1 MSFSES
7 LSDKYLSDKNMMP
20 VSEKDIS
27 PAENRLQSENSSGSH
42 SENYTEKLVNKAIA
56 ANLHEDPYWHI
67 LMHYKRSLF
76 GYKSQIDDPSFFLA
90 ENGKYDPKAELEASI
105 RTFFTA
111 INADADNTNADNGHT
126 DNENRP
132 DVCQYIARYDWLLR
146 NLEPDPSKVRILTCE
161 PVDKIKPV
169 RAFLIFPTASIN
181 SPASMFGHTFVN
193 IRTTNRN
200 DLLSHAVNYAARTEE
215 SNGIAFAFGALMG
228 MYKGDYS
235 VLPYYK
241 KLQEYTDMDR
251 RDIWEYELNLDE
263 TELRRMVR
271 HIREMEKVNIDYYF
285 FDDNCAYNIL
295 YLLDAARPSLDL
307 AGKSW
312 IFTIPSDTVLDAFD
326 EGVVSGRGFRPS
338 KATKI
343 RQKIRKMDDRLKNA
357 AFEIREGT
365 LNPSDI
371 NSISEDRNEK
381 IMVLDLATEILQ
393 YDFIDG
399 KNARDDYSKRLVEIL
414 KERSRLGKADPG
426 LYDFPAPRPP
436 EKCHRPKR
444 ISIGGG
450 GVKDGNGFAELGI
463 RFAYN
468 DVCDPDYSVESG
480 TQIQF
485 VNTRLRYDR
494 ETEELGVEQIDLVDL
509 LSLSP
514 RDDFFKPWS
523 WNFRT
528 GFKREITRFDR
539 LTEKQRRE
547 LFWQNTGGIGISRVF
562 ADKLLVYGLAQIELD
577 TDDSLDYG
585 WSGGS
590 GITSGL
596 IWHVADPYKIMIE
609 GSSIWF
615 GLGDS
620 HEKQTLKTVH
630 RLRLSRNIHLGIDA
644 EKVFAFDTDRTEIS
658 AKLDLFF

>member
-1 MSFSES
+1 MNRLSGLVSALFLLLFLSSPSFSE
-7 LSDKYLSDKNMMP
+7 DK
-20 VSEKDIS
+20 
-27 PAENRLQSENSSGSH
+27 AG
-42 SENYTEKLVNKAIA
+42 NYTDELVSKAFA
-56 ANLHEDPYWHI
+56 MNLHEDPYWHI
-67 LMHYKRSLF
+67 LMHYKKSFF
-76 GYKSQIDDPSFFLA
+76 GFKSQIDDPAFFLS
-90 ENGKYDPKAELEASI
+90 EKGKYNPEAELEASI
-105 RTFFTA
+105 RTFFSNRDT
-111 INADADNTNADNGHT
+111 
-126 DNENRP
+126 ENRP
-132 DVCQYIARYDWLLR
+132 DVCQYIARYDWLLKT
-146 NLEPDPSKVRILTCE
+146 LGPDPSRTEILTCE
-161 PVDKIKPV
+161 QVNKISPL
-169 RAFLIFPTASIN
+169 RSFLIFPTASIN

-241 KLQEYTDMDR
+241 KIQEYTDMDR

-263 TELRRMVR
+263 TELRRMVK

-326 EGVVSGRGFRPS
+326 SGAITARGFRPS

-343 RQKIRKMDDRLKNA
+343 RQKMKAMDDRLENA
-357 AFEIREGT
+357 AFSIRDGS
-365 LNPSDI
+365 LDIADI
-371 NSISEDRNEK
+371 NKISDNRNEK
-381 IMVLDLATEILQ
+381 IMILDLATEMLQ

-399 KNARDDYSKRLVEIL
+399 KKAREDYSKRLVDIL
-414 KERSRLGKADPG
+414 RERSRLGKADPD
-426 LYDFPAPRPP
+426 LYDFPAPKSP

-444 ISIGGG
+444 ISPGGG
-450 GVKDGNGFAELGI
+450 GVVNGKGFYELGI

-468 DVCDPDYSVESG
+468 DVCDPDYPVESG

-485 VNTRLRYDR
+485 ANTKLRYDN
-494 ETEELGVEQIDLVDL
+494 ETGEFGIEQMDIIDL

-514 RDDFFKPWS
+514 RDAFFRPWS

-528 GFKREITRFDR
+528 GFKKEITRFDR
-539 LTEKQRRE
+539 LTENHGRE
-547 LFWQNTGGIGISRVF
+547 LFWQNTGGIGISKAF
-562 ADKLLVYGLAQIELD
+562 AEKVLFYGLAQVELD
-577 TDDSLDYG
+577 TDDSLEYG
-585 WSGGS
+585 WSAGS
-590 GITSGL
+590 GFMAGMIL
-596 IWHVADPYKIMIE
+596 HLADPYKIMIE
-609 GSSIWF
+609 GSSVWF
-615 GLGDS
+615 GLGDT
-620 HEKQTLKTVH
+620 HEKQTLRTVH
-630 RLRLSRNIHLGIDA
+630 KVRLSKNIHLGIDA
-644 EKVFAFDTDRTEIS
+644 EKVFAFDSDRTEIS